1 MPAPRK
7 RPCSICRHWFRP
19 NTRVGP
25 RQHACSKPECQTA
38 RRKKTQAHWRAQNPE
53 YGAGYRIQRRGAQEQ
68 APEPLRLPPPLSRLP
83 WDLAKDEF
91 GGQGADFIGV
101 MAALLLRSVKDQLR
115 AYPLDSTRVSGTLPP
130 PAAKD
135 QFPPAPY

>member
-19 NTRVGP
+19 NPRVGA

-38 RRKKTQAHWRAQNPE
+38 RRKKTQANWRAKNPE
-53 YGAGYRIQRRGAQEQ
+53 YAAGYRIQQRGAQEQ
-68 APEPLRLPPPLSRLP
+68 PPEPLRLPPPLSRLP

-91 GGQGADFIGV
+91 GQKGSDFIGV
-101 MAALLLRSVKDQLR
+101 MGSLLVRSAKDQFR
-115 AYPLDSTRVSGTLPP
+115 AYMIDPTRVPNPLPP
-130 PAAKD
+130 PAEKD
-135 QFPPAPY
+135 QIQPAPY